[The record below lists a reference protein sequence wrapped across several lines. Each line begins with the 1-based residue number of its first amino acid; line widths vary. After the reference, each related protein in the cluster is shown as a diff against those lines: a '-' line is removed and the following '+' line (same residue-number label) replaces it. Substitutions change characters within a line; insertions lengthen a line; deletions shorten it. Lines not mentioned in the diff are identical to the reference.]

1 MATTWKLRVATPVSN
16 EETKL
21 LESMKQW
28 DDWYEYW
35 SNSVV
40 KWQDQIK
47 KVSDGLT
54 RAIEMRDM
62 AGREYNKA
70 AEEHARKFSNPNL
83 IRRK

>member
-47 KVSDGLT
+47 LQT
-54 RAIEMRDM
+54 
-62 AGREYNKA
+62 
-70 AEEHARKFSNPNL
+70 SNQ
-83 IRRK
+83 I